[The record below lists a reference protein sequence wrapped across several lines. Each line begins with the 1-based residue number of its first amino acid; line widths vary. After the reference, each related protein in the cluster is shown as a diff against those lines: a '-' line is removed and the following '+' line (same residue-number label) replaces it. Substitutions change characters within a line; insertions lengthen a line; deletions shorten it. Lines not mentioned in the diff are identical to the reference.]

1 MSTSIATELTE
12 ATEACLPRLPLEC
25 SKTTLSLPTL
35 FCAACKLSRCR
46 SLHVQR
52 RWACFSE
59 ACLSNVANIGD
70 SSRAMAVL
78 DLEPK
83 HVSLDEPL
91 RSHEFKMLKEVLSV
105 EESGRA
111 SSPVAGLQTAQTQ
124 SDSLPSAL
132 ASCEYTF
139 PVQLQQAI
147 EARQAQ
153 NVSSTAALVAAT
165 APSLEDQPAAKRQQ
179 TVPAP
184 AFEAE
189 SHPSME
195 CALQSPFAS
204 AENIDHF
211 LEDLPETSPA
221 AQQLQ
226 QLQQY
231 RQHSAPAPSTLS
243 RALLE
248 SQSQELSLQ
257 HICSAE
263 QAKARVSTLP
273 TSKLLSCRGLQAS
286 LSPVV
291 WRDFEAPHRV
301 MVNLGLRCLETE
313 SNTGYP
319 ASMYAAFNPRVIT
332 TGMRHSI
339 KNLSCISITTSM
351 TGQTCNTVFTYMPF
365 TYFRIAHALSSTS
378 LNMLAFTSLGG
389 RVQHTQNKYI

>member
-1 MSTSIATELTE
+1 
-12 ATEACLPRLPLEC
+12 
-25 SKTTLSLPTL
+25 
-35 FCAACKLSRCR
+35 
-46 SLHVQR
+46 
-52 RWACFSE
+52 
-59 ACLSNVANIGD
+59 
-70 SSRAMAVL
+70 MAVL

-83 HVSLDEPL
+83 DVSLDEPL
-91 RSHEFKMLKEVLSV
+91 RSQDMRMLTEVLL
-105 EESGRA
+105 ESGRA
-111 SSPVAGLQTAQTQ
+111 TSPVAGLQVAQTQ

-132 ASCEYTF
+132 ASCEYILPISQLRQT
-139 PVQLQQAI
+139 VQAKQAHAA
-147 EARQAQ
+147 E
-153 NVSSTAALVAAT
+153 VTAASA
-165 APSLEDQPAAKRQQ
+165 EDQPAAKRQQ
-179 TVPAP
+179 TAPPAM
-184 AFEAE
+184 FEAE
-189 SHPSME
+189 SRPSME

-226 QLQQY
+226 LQHY

-273 TSKLLSCRGLQAS
+273 TSKLLSCGNLQAS

-332 TGMRHSI
+332 TGRFAPDKQAVHD
-339 KNLSCISITTSM
+339 
-351 TGQTCNTVFTYMPF
+351 
-365 TYFRIAHALSSTS
+365 H
-378 LNMLAFTSLGG
+378 
-389 RVQHTQNKYI
+389 RV

>member
-1 MSTSIATELTE
+1 
-12 ATEACLPRLPLEC
+12 
-25 SKTTLSLPTL
+25 
-35 FCAACKLSRCR
+35 
-46 SLHVQR
+46 
-52 RWACFSE
+52 
-59 ACLSNVANIGD
+59 
-70 SSRAMAVL
+70 MAVL

-83 HVSLDEPL
+83 DVSLDEPIP
-91 RSHEFKMLKEVLSV
+91 SQEWKMLKEFV
-105 EESGRA
+105 EESGRE
-111 SSPVAGLQTAQTQ
+111 SSPVAGLQVAQTQ

-132 ASCEYTF
+132 ASCEYSLPISQLRHAI
-139 PVQLQQAI
+139 PVKQAHAA
-147 EARQAQ
+147 E
-153 NVSSTAALVAAT
+153 VTAAPA
-165 APSLEDQPAAKRQQ
+165 EDQPAAKRQQ
-179 TVPAP
+179 TAPPAM
-184 AFEAE
+184 FEAE
-189 SHPSME
+189 SRPSME

-221 AQQLQ
+221 AQQLQLQ

-273 TSKLLSCRGLQAS
+273 TSKLLSCGNLQAS

-301 MVNLGLRCLETE
+301 MVNLGLRCLEME

-332 TGMRHSI
+332 TGRFAPDKQAVHDHRM
-339 KNLSCISITTSM
+339 
-351 TGQTCNTVFTYMPF
+351 
-365 TYFRIAHALSSTS
+365 
-378 LNMLAFTSLGG
+378 
-389 RVQHTQNKYI
+389 

>member
-1 MSTSIATELTE
+1 
-12 ATEACLPRLPLEC
+12 
-25 SKTTLSLPTL
+25 
-35 FCAACKLSRCR
+35 
-46 SLHVQR
+46 
-52 RWACFSE
+52 
-59 ACLSNVANIGD
+59 
-70 SSRAMAVL
+70 MAVL

-83 HVSLDEPL
+83 DVSLDEPL
-91 RSHEFKMLKEVLSV
+91 RSHEFKMLKEVLFV

-111 SSPVAGLQTAQTQ
+111 LASVAGLQSAQTQ

-132 ASCEYTF
+132 ASCEYTL
-139 PVQLQQAI
+139 PVQLRQALETKQAQQAQS
-147 EARQAQ
+147 ARVAI
-153 NVSSTAALVAAT
+153 SPAAAAAN
-165 APSLEDQPAAKRQQ
+165 APLPEEQPAAKRQQ
-179 TVPAP
+179 VAPPAP
-184 AFEAE
+184 FEAD
-189 SHPSME
+189 SRPSME

-226 QLQQY
+226 QLQQF

-273 TSKLLSCRGLQAS
+273 TSKLLPCGNLQAS

-291 WRDFEAPHRV
+291 WRDYETPHRV
-301 MVNLGLRCLETE
+301 MVNMGLRCLETE

-332 TGMRHSI
+332 TGMWQSCTRCMLTAQQLCV
-339 KNLSCISITTSM
+339 KCTWENLCCAS
-351 TGQTCNTVFTYMPF
+351 
-365 TYFRIAHALSSTS
+365 HAS
-378 LNMLAFTSLGG
+378 LP
-389 RVQHTQNKYI
+389 H

>member
-1 MSTSIATELTE
+1 
-12 ATEACLPRLPLEC
+12 
-25 SKTTLSLPTL
+25 
-35 FCAACKLSRCR
+35 
-46 SLHVQR
+46 
-52 RWACFSE
+52 
-59 ACLSNVANIGD
+59 
-70 SSRAMAVL
+70 MAVL

-83 HVSLDEPL
+83 DVSLDEPL
-91 RSHEFKMLKEVLSV
+91 RSHEFKMLKEVLFV

-111 SSPVAGLQTAQTQ
+111 TASVAGPQTAQTQ

-132 ASCEYTF
+132 ASCEYTL
-139 PVQLQQAI
+139 PIQLRQAI
-147 EARQAQ
+147 EAKQAQ
-153 NVSSTAALVAAT
+153 QAQQAQSARVAISPAAAAANAPVA
-165 APSLEDQPAAKRQQ
+165 EEQPAAKRQQ
-179 TVPAP
+179 VAP
-184 AFEAE
+184 ALFQAE
-189 SHPSME
+189 SRPSME

-226 QLQQY
+226 QLQQF

-273 TSKLLSCRGLQAS
+273 TSKLLPCGNLQAS

-291 WRDFEAPHRV
+291 WRDYETPHRV
-301 MVNLGLRCLETE
+301 MVNMGLRCLETE

-332 TGMRHSI
+332 TGMW
-339 KNLSCISITTSM
+339 LSHACCM
-351 TGQTCNTVFTYMPF
+351 LMAKQ
-365 TYFRIAHALSSTS
+365 HALCQIHLKTTAS
-378 LNMLAFTSLGG
+378 LNLQQCSVSAQTLVRS
-389 RVQHTQNKYI
+389 RIEAHS